1 MLQAQLYKKVEENQ
15 PYFISSFASQ
25 FSILSVAEHISRRTL
40 ELEWPVEEPETD
52 HLSSIS
58 NVSEVANMLFH
69 APFLEVVRLFLN
81 QARLRRNNFITS
93 L

>member
-40 ELEWPVEEPETD
+40 ELE
-52 HLSSIS
+52 
-58 NVSEVANMLFH
+58 
-69 APFLEVVRLFLN
+69 
-81 QARLRRNNFITS
+81 
-93 L
+93 